1 MSIFVKELEQENEKR
16 AARNRLIEVETQ
28 QKEAEIENAMSI
40 RNQERLALE
49 QDIRETFIREI
60 QSKKIDIENRKRQMA
75 DEDHEL
81 RKQQRLLEKR
91 SQLI

>member
-1 MSIFVKELEQENEKR
+1 M
-16 AARNRLIEVETQ
+16 
-28 QKEAEIENAMSI
+28 
-40 RNQERLALE
+40 
-49 QDIRETFIREI
+49 FIREI

>member
-1 MSIFVKELEQENEKR
+1 LDQENEKR
-16 AARNRLIEVETQ
+16 AARNRLIEVELQ
-28 QKEAEIENAMSI
+28 QKEAEIENALSI

-60 QSKKIDIENRKRQMA
+60 QSNKIDIEDRKRQMA
-75 DEDHEL
+75 DDDHDL

-91 SQLI
+91 N

>member
-1 MSIFVKELEQENEKR
+1 MKELEQENEKR
-16 AARNRLIEVETQ
+16 AARNRLIEVEIQ
-28 QKEAEIENAMSI
+28 QKEAEIENAISI

>member
-1 MSIFVKELEQENEKR
+1 VKELEQENEKR
-16 AARNRLIEVETQ
+16 AARNRLIEVEIQ
-28 QKEAEIENAMSI
+28 QKEAEIENAISI

>member
-1 MSIFVKELEQENEKR
+1 VKELEQENEKR

-49 QDIRETFIREI
+49 QDIRETLIREI
-60 QSKKIDIENRKRQMA
+60 
-75 DEDHEL
+75 
-81 RKQQRLLEKR
+81 
-91 SQLI
+91 

>member
-1 MSIFVKELEQENEKR
+1 MKELEQENEKR
-16 AARNRLIEVETQ
+16 AARNRLIEVETH